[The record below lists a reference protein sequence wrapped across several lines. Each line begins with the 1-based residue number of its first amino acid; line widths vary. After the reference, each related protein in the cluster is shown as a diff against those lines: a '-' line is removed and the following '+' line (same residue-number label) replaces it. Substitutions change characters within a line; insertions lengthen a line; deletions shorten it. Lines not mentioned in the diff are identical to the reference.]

1 MSLRRSS
8 PTTLSVLTTQELEK
22 TASSRLKATSPK
34 TAARRRNTVLS
45 LAAVLLLVGAYSTT
59 LSSQSSSS
67 HKSSGFL
74 RSSTPEITHKL
85 PNFEPIHEE
94 CKLFGVVLGSC
105 LFFLTHRLRH
115 TGTVW
120 IAPSYLKGFAGYGV
134 FTTRDLEKG
143 EHIIG
148 RPDGVAV
155 PVEFDWPR

>member
-1 MSLRRSS
+1 MKNVSCSTSS
-8 PTTLSVLTTQELEK
+8 WE
-22 TASSRLKATSPK
+22 
-34 TAARRRNTVLS
+34 
-45 LAAVLLLVGAYSTT
+45 
-59 LSSQSSSS
+59 
-67 HKSSGFL
+67 
-74 RSSTPEITHKL
+74 TPL
-85 PNFEPIHEE
+85 PI
-94 CKLFGVVLGSC
+94 
-105 LFFLTHRLRH
+105 FLTHRLRH